1 MKLKN
6 KLLRHFISAG
16 VVVLTSSFLVYELV
30 ASHRDMSE
38 YMHYIVEKGEYA
50 FLRDKYQ
57 NQLIISQLSRK
68 LSTHPTAEVAKQACG
83 GVQTNGEVSGL
94 NIAGHSFP
102 LLHGTL
108 STTQSSC
115 HPWVNDLPALQ
126 AFDATIT
133 HNNADFAQRTG
144 ITKSDKRF
152 RYYID
157 LKNKYAYFYSP
168 LEINSSPVDNWNF
181 LHDSKLGITQTSL
194 DNLLRGRTLIS
205 SIITS

>member
-38 YMHYIVEKGEYA
+38 YMRYIVEKGEAA
-50 FLRDKYQ
+50 FLYDKYQ

-68 LSTHPTAEVAKQACG
+68 LDTSPSAEMAKQACD

-94 NIAGHSFP
+94 NIAGRSFP

-115 HPWVNDLPALQ
+115 QPWV
-126 AFDATIT
+126 
-133 HNNADFAQRTG
+133 
-144 ITKSDKRF
+144 K
-152 RYYID
+152 
-157 LKNKYAYFYSP
+157 
-168 LEINSSPVDNWNF
+168 
-181 LHDSKLGITQTSL
+181 TSL
-194 DNLLRGRTLIS
+194 HYRHLTQRLSRTRPSQRRERALPNQTNAFVITLI
-205 SIITS
+205 